1 VRESK
6 VKRLPFQYGYALE
19 KLPSIDED
27 KRSDEILCYGM
38 DVPTLLEQIQEE
50 INRKRNIKN
59 DIQEKILNPDVYV
72 GDQADVKV
80 GDLTFGAGKRIR
92 VKGDI
97 SQIHERQVPS
107 EYALNADLGMLAG
120 DEQGA
125 IGVNSIQAGQTSSS
139 DRRSAIAL
147 ATVNSNSSM
156 RIEEMIMLIKETLF
170 DHWAKTWVEIVFK
183 NADDNVINAITGDEY
198 PFGRKGHRN
207 SVEYDVRINFGMT
220 LDKEKRIQDLL
231 GIYQMTAQN
240 PNINP
245 RIVERMLK
253 KILDLRIGED
263 TDLDEL
269 YKEVEQDAQN
279 QPTPEEVAMEQEKQK
294 LLGGGI

>member
-1 VRESK
+1 
-6 VKRLPFQYGYALE
+6 
-19 KLPSIDED
+19 
-27 KRSDEILCYGM
+27 
-38 DVPTLLEQIQEE
+38 
-50 INRKRNIKN
+50 
-59 DIQEKILNPDVYV
+59 
-72 GDQADVKV
+72 
-80 GDLTFGAGKRIR
+80 
-92 VKGDI
+92 
-97 SQIHERQVPS
+97 
-107 EYALNADLGMLAG
+107 
-120 DEQGA
+120 
-125 IGVNSIQAGQTSSS
+125 
-139 DRRSAIAL
+139 
-147 ATVNSNSSM
+147 
-156 RIEEMIMLIKETLF
+156 
-170 DHWAKTWVEIVFK
+170 VFK
-183 NADDNVINAITGDEY
+183 NADDEIINAITGDEY